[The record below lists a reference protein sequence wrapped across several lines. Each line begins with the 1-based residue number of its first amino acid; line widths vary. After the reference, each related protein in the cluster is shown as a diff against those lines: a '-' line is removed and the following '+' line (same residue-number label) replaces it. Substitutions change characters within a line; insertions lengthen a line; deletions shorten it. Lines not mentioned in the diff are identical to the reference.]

1 MANSCIPNVTPDD
14 STSIELTIKN
24 HILNLGYNHKKSN
37 AITTNENNEIQDF
50 KTQLFLLNWSNKK
63 NISNQKF
70 DYKFLLENRFGT
82 QTINKIK
89 KEREYIKFNLELV
102 LPIFK
107 KNNIY
112 LTSKNEFLFGNNIL
126 ENEKIS
132 IGGTNSIR
140 GFLENS
146 FFSESFSIINVENK
160 YFFNTNSYFS
170 LFYDFGKLYDSQNK
184 ISSYGLGL
192 ALELEKDIFSIN
204 YAIPRYNKIIEFN
217 NAKIHFSYLLKF

>member
-1 MANSCIPNVTPDD
+1 M
-14 STSIELTIKN
+14 
-24 HILNLGYNHKKSN
+24 
-37 AITTNENNEIQDF
+37 
-50 KTQLFLLNWSNKK
+50 
-63 NISNQKF
+63 
-70 DYKFLLENRFGT
+70 LENRFGT